1 MKTMH
6 VIFVSKPIDL
16 DEVRYWTQAGLAQ
29 EQVSIAETVNLS
41 TAAYDEFVRS
51 FCQSRDWLK
60 GKGGTAACILVKA
73 PKRQSLV
80 IDPQGY
86 DYARY
91 VALA

>member
-1 MKTMH
+1 MS
-6 VIFVSKPIDL
+6 VIFVRKPVDL
-16 DEVRYWTQAGLAQ
+16 DEVRYWTRAGLDP
-29 EQVSIAETVNLS
+29 EQVSIAETINLS
-41 TAAYDEFVRS
+41 TAAYDEFVRY
-51 FCQSRDWLK
+51 FCQSRDWLR
-60 GKGGTAACILVKA
+60 GKGGTAGCLLVKA

>member
-1 MKTMH
+1 MKTMS
-6 VIFVSKPIDL
+6 VIFVRKPVDL
-16 DEVRYWTQAGLAQ
+16 DEVRYWTRAGLDP

-41 TAAYDEFVRS
+41 TAAYDEFVRY
-51 FCQSRDWLK
+51 FCQSRDWLR
-60 GKGGTAACILVKA
+60 GKGGTAGCLLVKA

>member
-1 MKTMH
+1 MKTMS
-6 VIFVSKPIDL
+6 VIFVRKPVDL
-16 DEVRYWTQAGLAQ
+16 DEVRYWTRAGLDQ
-29 EQVSIAETVNLS
+29 EQVSIAETINLS
-41 TAAYDEFVRS
+41 TAAYDEFVRY
-51 FCQSRDWLK
+51 FCQSRDWLR
-60 GKGGTAACILVKA
+60 GKGGTAGCLLVKA